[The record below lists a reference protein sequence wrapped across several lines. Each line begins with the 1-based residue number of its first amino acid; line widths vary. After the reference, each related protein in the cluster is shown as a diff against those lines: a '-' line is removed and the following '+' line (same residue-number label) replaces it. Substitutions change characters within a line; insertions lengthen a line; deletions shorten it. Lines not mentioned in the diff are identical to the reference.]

1 MLIEPKKDLNRVKE
15 VKVRIPVTYHIKL
28 HSMKVLTGKQIS
40 DTVTEALAEYFG
52 GMTTPI
58 PDVGVPEL
66 QRALM
71 EGRFEINDS

>member
-1 MLIEPKKDLNRVKE
+1 IEPKKDLDRVKE

-52 GMTTPI
+52 GLKHTI
-58 PDVGVPEL
+58 PGEFGHGLEFPDPSASDPDAGPV
-66 QRALM
+66 
-71 EGRFEINDS
+71 